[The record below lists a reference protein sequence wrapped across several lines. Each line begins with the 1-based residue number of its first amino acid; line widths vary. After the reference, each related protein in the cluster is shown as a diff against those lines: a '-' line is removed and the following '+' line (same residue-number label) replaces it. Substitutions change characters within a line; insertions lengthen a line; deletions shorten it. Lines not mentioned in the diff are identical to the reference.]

1 MNPKESTKAQPVS
14 PYLSAAWPP
23 FEHQPV
29 SPYLSAAWPPFEQKL
44 AAVLARL
51 EEDQYLILS
60 VKHSDRFVQFAGQG
74 SFGMRAE
81 TTSNSYLP
89 KSELL
94 NDEQIE
100 AMRASGWL
108 SPTGAPDESTPERD
122 PDGSPNF
129 FCDFPQPVPYGAIA
143 RLTVNTFAE
152 ILRVPH
158 PGFLKYEAFDDNG
171 PLLFPSLGLKI
182 PKRKEVIETAE
193 STRQRLLATLR
204 EVTNLPNLE
213 YDEDDDIVIRFGS
226 ALVYARITEDP
237 LLVRL
242 YAPILS
248 GIERGGALLTR
259 LNDINAHLDF
269 TRFVYRNGTVFGR
282 VDVAPVPFVADHVVL
297 AFMQLCSIAD
307 GIDDW
312 LQAEF
317 GGQTAF
323 LEPVTSL
330 RKH

>member
-1 MNPKESTKAQPVS
+1 MNPKMPAKAQPV
-14 PYLSAAWPP
+14 PAYLSA
-23 FEHQPV
+23 E
-29 SPYLSAAWPPFEQKL
+29 WPPFEQNL
-44 AAVLARL
+44 VAVLAQL

-60 VKHSDRFVQFAGQG
+60 VKRSDRFVQFAGQG

-94 NDEQIE
+94 NGEQIE
-100 AMRASGWL
+100 ALQASGWL
-108 SPTGAPDESTPERD
+108 SPTGAPVEAIPERD

-129 FCDFPQPVPYGAIA
+129 FRDFPQPVPYAAIA
-143 RLTVNTFAE
+143 RLTVSTFAE

-158 PGFLKYEAFDDNG
+158 PGFLEYEAFDDNG
-171 PLLFPSLGLKI
+171 PLLFPSLGVKVRE
-182 PKRKEVIETAE
+182 RKKVIETAD
-193 STRQRLLATLR
+193 STRQRLLTVLR
-204 EVTNLPNLE
+204 EVTNLPDLE
-213 YDEDDDIVIRFGS
+213 YDKDGDIAIRFGS
-226 ALVYARITEDP
+226 ALVYARVTEDP

-248 GIERGGALLTR
+248 GIEVGEALLTR

-269 TRFVYRNGTVFGR
+269 TRFVYRNGAIFGL
-282 VDVAPVPFVADHVVL
+282 VDAPAIPFVADHVAQ
-297 AFMQLCSIAD
+297 AFRQLCTVAD
-307 GIDDW
+307 GIDDL

-323 LEPVTSL
+323 LEPVTNAY
-330 RKH
+330 KH

>member
-1 MNPKESTKAQPVS
+1 MNPKMAAKAQPA
-14 PYLSAAWPP
+14 PA
-23 FEHQPV
+23 
-29 SPYLSAAWPPFEQKL
+29 YLSAAWPPFEQNL
-44 AAVLARL
+44 TAVLARL

-74 SFGMRAE
+74 SFGMRTE

-100 AMRASGWL
+100 AMQASGWL
-108 SPTGAPDESTPERD
+108 SPTGAPDEATPERD

-129 FCDFPQPVPYGAIA
+129 FRDFPSPVPYEAIA
-143 RLTVNTFAE
+143 RLTVRTFAE

-158 PGFLKYEAFDDNG
+158 PGFLEYEAFDDHC
-171 PLLFPSLGLKI
+171 PLLFPSLGLKV
-182 PKRKEVIETAE
+182 RERQEVIETTE
-193 STRQRLLATLR
+193 SIRQRLLTVLR
-204 EVTNLPNLE
+204 EVTDLPNLE
-213 YDEDDDIVIRFGS
+213 YDEDGDIAIRFGS
-226 ALVYARITEDP
+226 ALVYARITEEP
-237 LLVRL
+237 LLIRL
-242 YAPILS
+242 YTPILS
-248 GIERGGALLTR
+248 GIEIGEALLMR
-259 LNDINAHLDF
+259 LNDINAHLNF
-269 TRFVYRNGTVFGR
+269 ARFVYRNGTVFGL
-282 VDVAPVPFVADHVVL
+282 VDAAAIPFVADHI
-297 AFMQLCSIAD
+297 AEGFTQLCSVAD
-307 GIDDW
+307 GIDDL